1 MTEQLV
7 KFQSIKR
14 FAQRPE
20 TADITLKPL
29 KLGVTTSKEVF
40 LSCDGHIEP
49 KMCYN
54 NVFNVLTYNDT
65 IYQTIVDGD
74 IKIAYGFMT
83 IPNTQVA
90 VRHCFFVDQFDTV
103 IDVTQ
108 AFLSDDMKESDYFV
122 VKAFTDID
130 SYLEAISNENREP
143 ALYRTLA
150 KEFKQYEAKLNE
162 AGYIC
167 LI

>member
-1 MTEQLV
+1 MKEQLT

-20 TADITLKPL
+20 TADMTLKPL
-29 KLGVTTSKEVF
+29 KLDVATSKEVF
-40 LSCDGHIEP
+40 LNCDGHVEP

-54 NVFNVLTYNDT
+54 NVFNVTLHNDT
-65 IYQTIVDGD
+65 IYQAIVDGS
-74 IKIAYGFMT
+74 IRIAYGYMT
-83 IPNTQVA
+83 IPNSHVA
-90 VRHCFFVDQFDTV
+90 VRHCFFVDQFDAV

-108 AFLSDDMKESDYFV
+108 AFLSDGMKEADYFI
-122 VKAFTDID
+122 VKEFSDID
-130 SYLEAISNENREP
+130 SYIEAISNENREP

-150 KEFKQYEAKLNE
+150 KEFDQYEAKLNE
-162 AGYIC
+162 DGYIC